1 MKAEKKQHNYRTTP
15 QYTAP
20 SKQVEL
26 NYNAVLSFSHVH
38 GKVMLKTEGR
48 CSKSKNFQTKQ
59 QDRLCIL
66 FLIKGMQEDPYYRK
80 FMFDSK
86 EGILNISESFLCCK
100 HQLIFKFRMWEQE
113 EKGQP
118 FCFWHSRTGNK
129 IIS

>member
-1 MKAEKKQHNYRTTP
+1 MLKAEGH
-15 QYTAP
+15 
-20 SKQVEL
+20 
-26 NYNAVLSFSHVH
+26 
-38 GKVMLKTEGR
+38 
-48 CSKSKNFQTKQ
+48 CSESKNCHTKQ

-66 FLIKGMQEDPYYRK
+66 FPIKGMQEDPYCRK

-100 HQLIFKFRMWEQE
+100 HQLIFKFRTWEQE

-118 FCFWHSRTGNK
+118 FCFRHSRTGNK